1 MKDLNVLI
9 KELIDKEV
17 EGVMINVKEELKNLI
32 LTIDR
37 KIEELRQY
45 LKTYEIGPP

>member
-9 KELIDKEV
+9 KELIDKEI
-17 EGVMINVKEELKNLI
+17 EKAMNNVKEEIKGLVT
-32 LTIDR
+32 TIDR

-45 LKTYEIGPP
+45 LKT

>member
-9 KELIDKEV
+9 KELIDKEI
-17 EGVMINVKEELKNLI
+17 EKAMNNVKEETKGLVT
-32 LTIDR
+32 TIDR

-45 LKTYEIGPP
+45 LKT

>member
-1 MKDLNVLI
+1 MSMKDLNVLI

-17 EGVMINVKEELKNLI
+17 EKAMNNVKEEIKGLVT
-32 LTIDR
+32 TIDR

-45 LKTYEIGPP
+45 LKT

>member
-9 KELIDKEV
+9 KELIDKEIEKAV
-17 EGVMINVKEELKNLI
+17 NNVKEEIKGLVT
-32 LTIDR
+32 TIDR

-45 LKTYEIGPP
+45 LKT

>member
-9 KELIDKEV
+9 KELIDKE
-17 EGVMINVKEELKNLI
+17 IKQAINNVKDEIKALVI
-32 LTIDR
+32 TIDR

-45 LKTYEIGPP
+45 LKT

>member
-1 MKDLNVLI
+1 MSMKDLNVLI
-9 KELIDKEV
+9 KELVDKEI
-17 EGVMINVKEELKNLI
+17 EKIMNNVKEEMKNLT

-45 LKTYEIGPP
+45 LKT